1 MSLPQQPLG
10 TASPAA
16 GSPKPSSHAEVTWRG
31 DQRFDTRRPG
41 GPVARIDG
49 NGETGQGPVDM
60 LLSALASCVSID
72 VVMILAKRR
81 TPASR
86 LDVAV
91 RGDRAG
97 TTPRRLLAVDLHFT
111 IDGDGIDRADAI
123 RAIDLGLNKYCSV
136 HDSLAS
142 DIAYT
147 WSLTLNGEAGAPGQ

>member
-1 MSLPQQPLG
+1 MSVSQQPLG
-10 TASPAA
+10 STPPAA
-16 GSPKPSSHAEVTWRG
+16 GAPKPPNRVHVTWNG
-31 DQRFDTRRPG
+31 GQRFETGRPA

-49 NGETGQGPVDM
+49 TGETAQSPVDM

-86 LDVAV
+86 LEVGVTGRRTD
-91 RGDRAG
+91 
-97 TTPRRLLAVDLHFT
+97 TTPRRLLAVDLAFT
-111 IDGDGIDRADAI
+111 IDGDGIDRTQAV
-123 RAIDLGLNKYCSV
+123 RAIDLSLNKYCSV

-147 WSLTLNGEAGAPGQ
+147 WSLALNGEAGAPGQ

>member
-1 MSLPQQPLG
+1 MSVSQQTLG
-10 TASPAA
+10 TTAA
-16 GSPKPSSHAEVTWRG
+16 PGVPKPPNRVTVTWTG
-31 DQRFDTRRPG
+31 GERFDTGRPN

-49 NGETGQGPVDM
+49 TGNTGQGPVDM

-72 VVMILAKRR
+72 IVMILAKRR

-91 RGDRAG
+91 TGTRAEA
-97 TTPRRLLAVDLHFT
+97 TPRRLLAVDLGFT
-111 IDGDGIDRADAI
+111 IDGDGIDRAHAV

-142 DIAYT
+142 DIVFT